1 MGTQGECPCASI
13 VSILEAGHLGAG
25 LSSLPSA
32 TVSLTSGF
40 FMKEI
45 PRTVAIV
52 ASEESLL
59 ICRNNLANEKLFHR
73 TDLCFYWKQTASDEL
88 KTCFLTQLLK

>member
-1 MGTQGECPCASI
+1 M
-13 VSILEAGHLGAG
+13 SILEAGHLGAG